1 MTRLVHLLGLFSL
14 LCAAILYYAGAD
26 VSGTLSPQGCMMSY
40 MTPSYVL
47 QNHFD
52 KEWTPLARRYSL
64 WLYREVGWEGNEVNT
79 TVLLSTQIFD

>member
-1 MTRLVHLLGLFSL
+1 MTAPDAKRVSAHAASSGESAARLPRLRL
-14 LCAAILYYAGAD
+14 LCYHDIPVRRLLED
-26 VSGTLSPQGCMMSY
+26 
-40 MTPSYVL
+40 VL